1 MSDSSAV
8 MGQQVDLCAAESP
21 RRTAARQTALHRTVE
36 APQVPLAV
44 VGCDFRVASSAWRNR
59 LLLTAS
65 QRQEL
70 TEALRVSCG
79 AEGLVVLETCN
90 RVEWIV
96 VSPAAQ
102 WAAEI
107 MRAQMVERWLPLSV
121 GRPSPVPYLYTGA
134 SAVTHLLR
142 VAVGLESFVVGERE
156 IAGQLNRAVVSARSG
171 GHASTYHNALQTAVG
186 RTVKKVQR
194 LTRWRHHVRG
204 VHGLAFDT
212 IRMNLPQTPE
222 RRRKVAVIGMGEIG
236 RKAAGLLLS
245 IGGYDVIRVNRTV
258 PVERQHEWLPL
269 ATHLGPLL
277 ETVDAIVVATGAAE
291 PTVDLTDLG
300 RRRKER
306 LIAVDLGA
314 PAQIRLPADD
324 SVAYHG
330 LDQLLSLPSVAPHE
344 ADLQAVLE
352 LVGEGAQ
359 EFLVECKKRDLAG
372 LLRAAHDSY
381 ERFSYEVMPAFVEA
395 ELSDVLDVDR
405 RRKMQAQLRDLL
417 RDYSR
422 EIVQQIEAAAQAQTQ
437 SEP

>member
-1 MSDSSAV
+1 MNGSSA
-8 MGQQVDLCAAESP
+8 AAESDVP
-21 RRTAARQTALHRTVE
+21 PLPESRRSPARQSAAHRIQPE
-36 APQVPLAV
+36 AQVPLAV

-59 LLLTAS
+59 LLLTS
-65 QRQEL
+65 HQRQEL

-79 AEGLVVLETCN
+79 ADGLVVLETCN

-107 MRAQMVERWLPLSV
+107 MRAQMVERWLPLSG
-121 GRPSPVPYLYTGA
+121 GRALPVPYLYTGA

-156 IAGQLNRAVVSARSG
+156 IAGQLNRAVVSARTG
-171 GHASTYHNALQTAVG
+171 GHASAYHNALQTAVG

-212 IRMNLPQTPE
+212 IRMTVPPLAD

-245 IGGYDVIRVNRTV
+245 IGGYDVVRVNRTV
-258 PVERQHEWLPL
+258 PAEREGEWLPL
-269 ATHLGPLL
+269 ATHLDSVL
-277 ETVDAIVVATGAAE
+277 ESVDAIVVATGAAE
-291 PTVDLTDLG
+291 PTVDLRTIAQ
-300 RRRKER
+300 RRSTR
-306 LIAVDLGA
+306 LVAVDLGA
-314 PAQIRLPADD
+314 PHQILVPGDD
-324 SVAYHG
+324 SVHYHG
-330 LDQLLSLPSVAPHE
+330 LDELLSLPSVAPHE

-359 EFLVECKKRDLAG
+359 EFLVECRKRELAG
-372 LLRAAHDSY
+372 LLRAAHDAY
-381 ERFSYEVMPAFVEA
+381 EKFSYEAMPAFIEA
-395 ELSDVLDVDR
+395 ELSDVLDPDR
-405 RRKMQAQLRDLL
+405 RRKVQAQLRDLL

-437 SEP
+437 PDP